1 MGKAAKTAKK
11 NPQDATLRNIR
22 ALKRRVTILEERVK
36 ELVQKEFERTMEKLN
51 TTVIPRSTTSNNV
64 ETTEV
69 TWSGTGDGGISQQM
83 IDEGKA
89 EWAKKGI
96 RT

>member
-51 TTVIPRSTTSNNV
+51 TIVVPRSTTSNV
-64 ETTEV
+64 ETMEV
-69 TWSGTGDGGISQQM
+69 TWSGTGSESRQP
-83 IDEGKA
+83 
-89 EWAKKGI
+89 
-96 RT
+96 